1 MNYTNNMK
9 KILLLILLFSY
20 VSVRAT
26 PTDSLTTNLFVY
38 SLEEQWLVYDKTLKS
53 YLPYFS
59 TIYGNVNKLHVDISK
74 PAYKSLYLNMLG
86 DSLATIFIN
95 NKLSYIFTKR
105 QWVNFSIDSLQN
117 YTKENILLLTYF
129 KENNFEKLPET
140 YISVKPRL
148 QLQKTTIT
156 QTNYITQ
163 QYQNSFR
170 KNSLGVIGLFVLIIT
185 AIICSVHTP
194 LFKWSLLWKNL
205 TNFIQART
213 QIKRLQGL
221 QFFWYTIFYSLTLAF
236 VVTVLSN
243 NITNIETQK
252 INFSNLSS
260 ISSNIYSFGVL
271 FLLLV
276 LTILLKYVLV
286 AAMGDLYF
294 NRQSLNLHFQ
304 EYITISQIICTL
316 ILLIALMVASL
327 PITFVNSLSFL
338 KYTTLFLLALQA
350 ILISYRLRQSMSYAT
365 IYFFAYLFST
375 EFVPFLLYANFFIS
389 L

>member
-1 MNYTNNMK
+1 MK
-9 KILLLILLFSY
+9 KILLIILLFSY
-20 VSVRAT
+20 ISVRAT
-26 PTDSLTTNLFVY
+26 PTDSISTNLFVY
-38 SLEEQWLVYDKTLKS
+38 SLEEEWLVYDKTLKS

-74 PAYKSLYLNMLG
+74 PAYKSLYLNILG

-95 NKLSYIFTKR
+95 NRLSYTFTKR
-105 QWVNFSIDSLQN
+105 QWLNFAIDSLQN

-129 KENNFEKLPET
+129 KENNFEVLPET
-140 YISVKPRL
+140 YISIKPHL
-148 QLQKTTIT
+148 QLEKTALTPK
-156 QTNYITQ
+156 NYLTQ

-170 KNSLGVIGLFVLIIT
+170 KNSLGIIGLFVLIIT

-221 QFFWYTIFYSLTLAF
+221 QFFWYAIFYSITLAF
-236 VVTVLSN
+236 IVLVLSN
-243 NITNIETQK
+243 NSTNIKTQN

-260 ISSNIYSFGVL
+260 ISDNIYSFGVL
-271 FLLLV
+271 FLVLV
-276 LTILLKYVLV
+276 LTVLFKYVLV
-286 AAMGDLYF
+286 AVMGNLYF

-316 ILLIALMVASL
+316 ILVLGLMVSSL
-327 PITFVNSLSFL
+327 PLSFTNAISFL
-338 KYTTLFLLALQA
+338 KYATLFLLALQA

>member
-1 MNYTNNMK
+1 MQR
-9 KILLLILLFSY
+9 LLFLLFLIFTY
-20 VSVRAT
+20 IPIQAN
-26 PTDSLTTNLFVY
+26 PIDSLTTNLFVY

-148 QLQKTTIT
+148 QLQKTIIT

-243 NITNIETQK
+243 NVTNIETQK

-276 LTILLKYVLV
+276 LTVLLKYVLV
-286 AAMGDLYF
+286 AAMGNLYF

-338 KYTTLFLLALQA
+338 KYVTLFLLALQA

>member
-1 MNYTNNMK
+1 VNYTNNMK

-117 YTKENILLLTYF
+117 YTRENILLLTYF

-252 INFSNLSS
+252 INLSNLSS
-260 ISSNIYSFGVL
+260 ISGNIYSFGVL

-276 LTILLKYVLV
+276 LTVLSKYVLIAV
-286 AAMGDLYF
+286 MGNLYF

>member
-1 MNYTNNMK
+1 MK
-9 KILLLILLFSY
+9 KILLLILLLY
-20 VSVRAT
+20 YMPVCAT

-38 SLEEQWLVYDKTLKS
+38 SLEEEWLVYDKTLKS

-105 QWVNFSIDSLQN
+105 QWINFSIDSLQN

-129 KENNFEKLPET
+129 EKNNFEKLPET

-148 QLQKTTIT
+148 QLQETTIT
-156 QTNYITQ
+156 QANYITRH
-163 QYQNSFR
+163 YQNSFR

-236 VVTVLSN
+236 VITVLSN
-243 NITNIETQK
+243 NVTNLTVQNITI
-252 INFSNLSS
+252 SNLSS
-260 ISSNIYSFGVL
+260 ISDNIYRFGLL

-286 AAMGDLYF
+286 AIMGNLYF
-294 NRQSLNLHFQ
+294 NRQSLNLHLQ
-304 EYITISQIICTL
+304 EYITISQIICAL
-316 ILLIALMVASL
+316 ILLIGLMVASMPL
-327 PITFVNSLSFL
+327 SFTNSLSFL
-338 KYTTLFLLALQA
+338 KYITLFLLALQA
-350 ILISYRLRQSMSYAT
+350 VLISYRLRQSMSYAT

>member
-1 MNYTNNMK
+1 MK

-117 YTKENILLLTYF
+117 YTRENILLLTYF

-252 INFSNLSS
+252 INLSNLSS
-260 ISSNIYSFGVL
+260 ISGNIYSFGVL

-276 LTILLKYVLV
+276 LTVLSKYVLIAV
-286 AAMGDLYF
+286 MGNLYF